1 MHDDWIDTVL
11 GEIVRIRSGVSPTNA
26 ALAERGIHPFVK
38 VDDLN
43 LSRKYLAEARQ
54 FTEDEKLCVPAGSI
68 LFAKRGAA
76 IMVNKV
82 RIAARQLALDTNMMA
97 LTPVRG
103 KVEGE
108 FLYYFILHQ
117 ELARIADVSSI
128 PQINNKH
135 INPYPISLPPLP
147 EQRKISEILRTWDEA
162 LEKIGALKEAK
173 ERQYHWLQ
181 QRLLNH
187 KPARRKW
194 ASIELGAIICQRSEH
209 SREHNEYPVLTSSR
223 RGLFLQSDYFSKQV
237 TSADNTGY
245 KIMRHGD
252 FTFRSMSDD
261 GRFVFNRLEEHG
273 AGIISPAYGVFF
285 STGVY
290 PAFLLHFLNSV
301 YFSQLLSRETQ
312 GGTRKALRFSALA
325 QMEVDLPNR
334 EDQERIS
341 AILDEALR
349 EIALIDAEIEALI
362 RQKRGLMQKL
372 LTGAWRVNTTAATEG
387 TQ

>member
-1 MHDDWIDTVL
+1 MRDDWLDTVL
-11 GEIVRIRSGVSPTNA
+11 GEIVRIRSGISPTNA

-54 FTEDEKLCVPAGSI
+54 FTENEKLCVPAGSI

-97 LTPVRG
+97 LIPFRG
-103 KVEGE
+103 RVDGE
-108 FLYYFILHQ
+108 FLYYFILHE
-117 ELARIADVSSI
+117 ELAKIADVSSI

-147 EQRKISEILRTWDEA
+147 EQRKISEVLRTWDEA

-194 ASIELGAIICQRSEH
+194 TSVVLGTIICQRSEY
-209 SREHNEYPVLTSSR
+209 SNEHDEYPVLTSSR

-245 KIMRHGD
+245 KIIRHGD

-261 GRFVFNRLEEHG
+261 GRFVFNRLEVHE

-285 STGVY
+285 ATGVC

-349 EIALIDAEIEALI
+349 EIDLLDTQIKTVQA
-362 RQKRGLMQKL
+362 QKRGLMQKL
-372 LTGAWRVNTTAATEG
+372 LTGEWRVNSEKELA
-387 TQ
+387 